1 MRSHLPILRT
11 AAAAAG
17 SFLAVVV
24 LEAPSPSDFGALH
37 IAFFAA
43 GVLYTQFFEHLAHR
57 VGMHRRVRFLE
68 GVRFRHLVH
77 HRIFHGSNFRTTR
90 PSDLEHI
97 AGHYCMFPV
106 LISIHYLALLPVLS
120 PNELTAFLFGTVL
133 HYIGFEATH
142 WFTHIENN
150 SFDRFVSRIPG
161 LRDIRAHQIEHHRA
175 HHQVPEIAFNFNP
188 PYLGDILAGKLPTPA
203 TVPGAALPRASA
215 GSSPVK
221 AFVPGRPAGPDPTVV
236 TWKHPL
242 VRYGSA
248 VAAGLAIVGL
258 VVVAHG
264 RWSQSKTSAPSP
276 ETLI

>member
-1 MRSHLPILRT
+1 MRLHLPILRT
-11 AAAAAG
+11 AAVAAG
-17 SFLAVVV
+17 SFLAVVA

-37 IAFFAA
+37 IALFAA

-77 HRIFHGSNFRTTR
+77 HRIFHDANFRTTR
-90 PSDLEHI
+90 PSDLDHI
-97 AGHYCMFPV
+97 AGQYWMFPV

-120 PNELTAFLFGTVL
+120 DSQLTAFLAGTLL
-133 HYIGFEATH
+133 HYLVFEATH
-142 WFTHIENN
+142 WFTHIEGNG
-150 SFDRFVSRIPG
+150 FDRILSRIPL
-161 LRDIRAHQIEHHRA
+161 LRDIRNHQIEHHRA

-188 PYLGDILAGKLPTPA
+188 PYLGDVLAGKMPKPA
-203 TVPGAALPRASA
+203 TAPGLALPRASA
-215 GSSPVK
+215 ASSSIQ
-221 AFVPGRPAGPDPTVV
+221 ALVPAPTSPDPTVV

-242 VRYGSA
+242 LRYSSA

-264 RWSQSKTSAPSP
+264 RWSQSKTSASTP
-276 ETLI
+276 EALI